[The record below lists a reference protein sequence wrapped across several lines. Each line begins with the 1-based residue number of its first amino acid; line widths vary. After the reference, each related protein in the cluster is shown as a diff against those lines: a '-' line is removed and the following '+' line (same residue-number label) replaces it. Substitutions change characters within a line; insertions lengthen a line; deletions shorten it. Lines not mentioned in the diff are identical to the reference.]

1 MKDRDVSVKEFAKV
15 VGIAPSKLIMQLNE
29 AGIQV
34 AREDDRLDDQQKL
47 ILLQYLRGLSNSNKL
62 DKSVG
67 LEDLYKAKDLS
78 DLNDLLTRVMA
89 KQQIQPLIK
98 DDNLSTIAGVILEM
112 ARKSETQDQ
121 LLAAA
126 MLGRLAAVARG
137 REQTVYALTENVFW
151 EEPSSLETLADGDQK
166 AYAAQVLRYVK
177 SDWVGRYRIRE
188 ALALDTADNAR
199 RELLSTELDECG
211 DIATWLQQFRD
222 NVDVIQIIEKPDV
235 RLKRVRRILSGMA
248 DIAKVWSGEVG
259 KEPGQALAE
268 CLHAL
273 LGSAIKEPEAEVLFD
288 VLDSALGLLTRMV
301 ELRFSNALLAETYA
315 VIERAK
321 KIAGVGL
328 WTKYLE
334 ASRSVGSLRVDLM
347 EAALVLARQNRTDKG
362 LMTVM
367 SASFGSRSQLT
378 SALRRH
384 FADARDLDPE
394 VAEWWLNAGQETAT
408 SKVVEHKVGNT
419 EDQQIGALLIEV
431 ESNSEGMDKVG
442 RAVVP
447 LLDISDP
454 VLASTVKSAV
464 AGYQSIAQIARR
476 LARMRKLSKTDLKG
490 ERLDYNPLEHEMLGG
505 HKSGVR
511 RVKVVRD
518 GIRKDFGGRIK
529 TLVKPWVEPE
539 E

>member
-1 MKDRDVSVKEFAKV
+1 MKESKVTIKMFAQTM
-15 VGIAPSKLIMQLNE
+15 GITSKKLLSQLNE
-29 AGIQV
+29 AGVQAIS
-34 AREDDRLDDQQKL
+34 EDDLISDEDKL
-47 ILLQYLRGLSNSNKL
+47 ALIAYLRFNEANKKSYTPIEMADIQQAANLGDL
-62 DKSVG
+62 D
-67 LEDLYKAKDLS
+67 
-78 DLNDLLTRVMA
+78 NLLTQVMA
-89 KQQIQPLIK
+89 RQQIQALIK
-98 DDNLSTIAGVILEM
+98 DDGLIEIAKTILE
-112 ARKSETQDQ
+112 KSSNADPQAQ
-121 LLAAA
+121 LQAAA

-137 REQTVYALTENVFW
+137 REQTVYALTENIFW
-151 EEPSSLETLADGDQK
+151 EEPTSLETLADGDQK
-166 AYAAQVLRYVK
+166 AYAAQVMRYVK

-199 RELLSTELDECG
+199 RELLSSELDDCG
-211 DIATWLQQFRD
+211 DIATWLHRFRD
-222 NVDVIQIIEKPDV
+222 NVDVIQGIEKPDV
-235 RLKRVRRILSGMA
+235 RLKRVRRILSGLA
-248 DIAKVWSGEVG
+248 EITKTWSGELG
-259 KEPGQALAE
+259 KEPGTALAE

-273 LGSAIKEPEAEVLFD
+273 LGGAIKEPEAEVLFD
-288 VLDSALGLLTRMV
+288 VLDSALGLLTRMI

-328 WTKYLE
+328 WSKYLE
-334 ASRSVGSLRVDLM
+334 ASRSVDSLRVDLM

-362 LMTVM
+362 LMAVM

-384 FADARDLDPE
+384 FSDARDLDPE

-431 ESNSEGMDKVG
+431 ESNSEAMDKVG

-454 VLASTVKSAV
+454 VLASTVKNAV